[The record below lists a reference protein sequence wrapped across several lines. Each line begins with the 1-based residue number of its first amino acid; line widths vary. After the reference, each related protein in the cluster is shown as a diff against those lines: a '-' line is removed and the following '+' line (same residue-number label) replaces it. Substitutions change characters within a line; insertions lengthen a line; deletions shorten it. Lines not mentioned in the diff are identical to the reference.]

1 MGADTPQTM
10 KRRAPKYSEAEA
22 WERFGDWLT
31 GIPGSL
37 LLEQEL
43 DCLEQLLGD
52 LFGYYLLQLGYPA
65 GRPGLLVGSRI
76 RHHLILD
83 PLATS
88 PEAHLIG
95 DPARLPV
102 ASDSVDVVL
111 LQHGLDFAAQ
121 PHQVLRE
128 AERVLIPEGRLLLL
142 GFDPWGL
149 WGLWRRLRRPF
160 GRLPWDAGEISQRRV
175 RDWLSLLGFDIESSR
190 SLMAR
195 PPLSSHRLMQRLAFL
210 ERLGWPLLGNVY
222 LIQAVKR
229 VSTLT
234 PIKPKWAARSRVVGA
249 GAIEPT
255 ARSLR

>member
-1 MGADTPQTM
+1 M
-10 KRRAPKYSEAEA
+10 KRKAPEYSEAEA
-22 WERFGDWLT
+22 WERFAQWLN

-43 DCLEQLLGD
+43 DCLEQLLGE
-52 LFGYYLLQLGYPA
+52 LFGFYLLQLGYPA
-65 GRPGLLVGSRI
+65 GRPGLLAGSRI

-83 PLATS
+83 RMGQSPLVQM
-88 PEAHLIG
+88 IG

-111 LQHGLDFAAQ
+111 LQHGLDFAAE
-121 PHQVLRE
+121 PHHVLRE

-175 RDWLSLLGFDIESSR
+175 RDWLSLLGFDVESSR

-195 PPLSSHRLMQRLAFL
+195 PPLTSHRLMQRLEFL
-210 ERLGWPLLGNVY
+210 EGLGWPLLGNVY

-234 PIKPKWAARSRVVGA
+234 PIKPKWAARSRVVGT
-249 GAIEPT
+249 GAVEPT
-255 ARSLR
+255 ARSSR

>member
-1 MGADTPQTM
+1 M
-10 KRRAPKYSEAEA
+10 KRRAPEYSEAAA
-22 WERFGDWLT
+22 WERFGQWLSS
-31 GIPGSL
+31 IPGSL

-43 DCLEQLLGD
+43 DCLEQLLGE
-52 LFGYYLLQLGYPA
+52 LFGYYLLQLGYPS

-76 RHHLILD
+76 RHHVILD
-83 PLATS
+83 PLGRS
-88 PEAHLIG
+88 PEVHMIG

-111 LQHGLDFAAQ
+111 LQHVLDFAAQ

-149 WGLWRRLRRPF
+149 WGLWRRMRRPF
-160 GRLPWDAGEISQRRV
+160 GRLPWDAGEISQRRA
-175 RDWLSLLGFDIESSR
+175 RDWLSLLGFDVESSR

-195 PPLSSHRLMQRLAFL
+195 PPLTSSRLMQRMAFL
-210 ERLGWPLLGNVY
+210 ERLGSPLLGNVY
-222 LIQAVKR
+222 VIQAVKR

-234 PIKPKWAARSRVVGA
+234 PIKPKWAARSRALGA

-255 ARSLR
+255 ARSMR